1 MSAMRVLRRLFAGL
15 SVLAAAA
22 AVSGAPP
29 AWAQQAGEV
38 NLYSS
43 RHYDS
48 DRALYDAFTRESGI
62 RVRLIEGDADQLI
75 ERIRNEGANSPADV
89 FITVDAA
96 RLARAADAGVLQP
109 FRSRSVESRV
119 PQGLRDA
126 DGMWFAVSQRARV
139 VMYDKEKGAP
149 EGLARYEDLANPKF
163 RNQICV
169 RSAAHPY
176 NVSLAA
182 SVLAADGPEKTEE
195 WARGVVANMARPPQ
209 GGDRDQFRA
218 IPAGQCGLAI
228 ANTYYLAGIG
238 ASERAEDK
246 ALFQRIGVVFPNQAP
261 GDRGAHVNISGAGL
275 VKTAPNRAAAERF
288 LEFLVTDKAQ
298 EMFALGNMEYPA
310 VAEAPLHPAL
320 KALGNFRGE
329 PVDAART
336 NAHAAQ
342 ALQIMQRAGWR

>member
-1 MSAMRVLRRLFAGL
+1 MRLPRRLLAGL

-22 AVSGAPP
+22 AAVAGAP
-29 AWAQQAGEV
+29 AASAQQGGEV

-48 DRALYDAFTRESGI
+48 DRALYEAFTRETGI

-96 RLARAADAGVLQP
+96 RLARAAGAGVLQP
-109 FRSRSVESRV
+109 FRSQSVESRV
-119 PQGLRDA
+119 PPGLRDA
-126 DGMWFAVSQRARV
+126 GGMWFAVSQRARV

-149 EGLARYEDLANPKF
+149 QGLARYEDLADPKF

-182 SVLAADGPEKTEE
+182 SILAADGPAKTEE

-238 ASERAEDK
+238 ASERPEDK
-246 ALFQRIGVVFPNQAP
+246 ALFARIGVVFPNQAP

-275 VKTAPNRAAAERF
+275 VKTAPNREAAARL

-310 VAEAPLHPAL
+310 VADAPLHPAL
-320 KALGNFRGE
+320 RALGSFRGE

-336 NAHAAQ
+336 NAHAAE

>member
-1 MSAMRVLRRLFAGL
+1 MRVLRRFVTGL
-15 SVLAAAA
+15 SLLAAAGA
-22 AVSGAPP
+22 AVP
-29 AWAQQAGEV
+29 ALAQQQGEV

-48 DRALYDAFTRESGI
+48 DRALYDAFTRETGI

-109 FRSRSVESRV
+109 FRSQSVEARV
-119 PQGLRDA
+119 PAGLRDA
-126 DGMWFAVSQRARV
+126 NGMWFAVSQRARV
-139 VMYDKEKGAP
+139 VMYDKQKGAP
-149 EGLARYEDLANPKF
+149 QGLARYEDLADPKF
-163 RNQICV
+163 RGQICV

-182 SVLAADGPEKTEE
+182 SVLAANGPEKTEE

-228 ANTYYLAGIG
+228 ANTYYLAAIG
-238 ASERAEDK
+238 ASDRPDDK
-246 ALFQRIGVVFPNQAP
+246 ALFERIGVVFPNQAP

-275 VKTAPNRAAAERF
+275 VKTAPNGEAAKRF

-320 KALGNFRGE
+320 RALGSFRGE

>member
-1 MSAMRVLRRLFAGL
+1 MTARPKRRFLGL
-15 SVLAAAA
+15 LAALGLLP
-22 AVSGAPP
+22 AVAGA
-29 AWAQQAGEV
+29 QEV

-48 DRALYDAFTRESGI
+48 DRALYEAFTKETGI

-89 FITVDAA
+89 FVTVDAA
-96 RLARAADAGVLQP
+96 RLARAAQAGILQP
-109 FRSRSVESRV
+109 FPSQVVEQRIPAALRSKD
-119 PQGLRDA
+119 GL
-126 DGMWFAVSQRARV
+126 WFAISQRARV
-139 VMYDKEKGAP
+139 VMYDKQKGAP
-149 EGLARYEDLANPKF
+149 EGLARYEDLADPKF
-163 RNQICV
+163 RGQVCV

-176 NVSLAA
+176 NTSLGA

-228 ANTYYLAGIG
+228 ANTYYLAQIG
-238 ASERAEDK
+238 GSDRAEDK
-246 ALFQRIGVVFPNQAP
+246 ALFERIGVVFPNQAP

-275 VKTAPNRAAAERF
+275 VRTAPNKDAAARF

-310 VAEAPLHPAL
+310 VPDAPLHPAL
-320 KALGNFRGE
+320 RALGSFRGE
-329 PVDAART
+329 PVDAGRT
-336 NAHAAQ
+336 NTYAAQ

>member
-1 MSAMRVLRRLFAGL
+1 MRALRRLFAGL
-15 SVLAAAA
+15 SMLAAAA
-22 AVSGAPP
+22 FP
-29 AWAQQAGEV
+29 ASAQPGEV

-48 DRALYDAFTRESGI
+48 DRALYDAFTRETGI

-96 RLARAADAGVLQP
+96 RLARAAGAGVLQP
-109 FRSRSVESRV
+109 FRSQSVEQRV
-119 PQGLRDA
+119 PAGLRDA
-126 DGMWFAVSQRARV
+126 NGMWFAVSQRARV

-149 EGLARYEDLANPKF
+149 QGLARYEDLADPKF
-163 RNQICV
+163 RGQICA

-182 SVLAADGPEKTEE
+182 SILAADGPEKTEE

-238 ASERAEDK
+238 ASDRPEDK

-275 VKTAPNRAAAERF
+275 VKTAPNREAAARF

-310 VAEAPLHPAL
+310 VPDAPLHPAL
-320 KALGNFRGE
+320 RALGSFRGE

>member
-1 MSAMRVLRRLFAGL
+1 MRAFRRFAAGL
-15 SVLAAAA
+15 SLLAAGAA
-22 AVSGAPP
+22 AP
-29 AWAQQAGEV
+29 AFGQQQQGEV

-48 DRALYDAFTRESGI
+48 DRALYDAFTRETGI

-89 FITVDAA
+89 FVTVDAA

-109 FRSRSVESRV
+109 FRSRAVDSRV
-119 PQGLRDA
+119 PAGLRDA
-126 DGMWFAVSQRARV
+126 NGMWFAVSQRARV

-149 EGLARYEDLANPKF
+149 QGLARYEDLADPKF
-163 RNQICV
+163 RNQLCV

-182 SVLAADGPEKTEE
+182 SVLAADGPERTEE

-238 ASERAEDK
+238 ASDRPEDK

-275 VKTAPNRAAAERF
+275 VRTAPNKEAAARF

-320 KALGNFRGE
+320 RALGSFRGE